1 MFQALESGDNVLTGG
16 YIDLTTA
23 AKSISPPTVTSPS
36 SGGSSDGLQSTV
48 MFEQMKSMIESVGPE
63 LVKKVRAIYLWNI
76 TKNGK
81 TVAQWSKG

>member
-23 AKSISPPTVTSPS
+23 AKSTSPPTVMSPS
-36 SGGSSDGLQSTV
+36 SDGSGDGLQSTAL
-48 MFEQMKSMIESVGPE
+48 FEQMKSMIEFGGPE

-81 TVAQWSKG
+81 TAAQWSKR